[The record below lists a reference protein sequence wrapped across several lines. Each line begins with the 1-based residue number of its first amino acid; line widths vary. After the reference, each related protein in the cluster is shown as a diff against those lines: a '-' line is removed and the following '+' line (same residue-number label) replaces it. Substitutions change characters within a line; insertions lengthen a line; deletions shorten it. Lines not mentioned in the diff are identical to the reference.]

1 MTRLVDIAKNAG
13 VSISTVS
20 RVLNE
25 DETFS
30 ISEQTRANVHRIARE
45 MNYPVHT
52 RRRKPR
58 KPARYSI
65 GFVML
70 YTAKDEIND
79 PYYLLIRTH
88 MKNEATKLKS
98 RTREI
103 FYDTSDSTKS
113 DISRCS
119 ALIIIGERALWTAE
133 VEATIIESNKPV
145 IFVDFSVD
153 LLGSDSVETDSALL
167 MNTAIG
173 HLISVGYKNIGY
185 LGVRENHHE
194 TNIPLVSPMENYF
207 QMVLQRHNLF
217 NPDFIF
223 TNSKM
228 DFESGYKNFESGYN
242 LCCEMLSRNKR
253 PEAIF
258 VANDTMAIGAIKA
271 LKEKKVSIPGEMAL
285 IGCNDIPTGGYVSPS
300 LTTMRIDTE
309 LMGQIAVRLALDR
322 INMAR
327 ERGIKVFVPNQL
339 IIRQS
344 CGAIQ
349 KN

>member
-1 MTRLVDIAKNAG
+1 
-13 VSISTVS
+13 
-20 RVLNE
+20 
-25 DETFS
+25 
-30 ISEQTRANVHRIARE
+30 
-45 MNYPVHT
+45 
-52 RRRKPR
+52 
-58 KPARYSI
+58 
-65 GFVML
+65 
-70 YTAKDEIND
+70 
-79 PYYLLIRTH
+79 
-88 MKNEATKLKS
+88 
-98 RTREI
+98 
-103 FYDTSDSTKS
+103 
-113 DISRCS
+113 
-119 ALIIIGERALWTAE
+119 
-133 VEATIIESNKPV
+133 
-145 IFVDFSVD
+145 
-153 LLGSDSVETDSALL
+153 

-194 TNIPLVSPMENYF
+194 TNTPLVAPMENYF

-223 TNSKM
+223 TNNKM
-228 DFESGYKNFESGYN
+228 DFESGYN

-258 VANDTMAIGAIKA
+258 VANDNMAIGAIKA

-344 CGAIQ
+344 CGVIQ
-349 KN
+349 KKITSQNSKKPVELFPALLYNGS